1 MRNFMHTPGPWHA
14 LIADLLAHP
23 AVGETADHMHHG
35 IPKADHLLRSVR
47 YAWHIAGWLRADRVV
62 CVRAALVH
70 DIDSR
75 LGTLRT
81 HGAIAARWAAARGE
95 SPAVCHAI
103 TSHMY
108 PLGPAPRTREAWVLV
123 LADKAATLGD
133 ARQFVAGLFDGTSL
147 ATRRRLR
154 ASDPWLATRPAR
166 WHLRLRRRTR

>member
-1 MRNFMHTPGPWHA
+1 MTRALHADGPWNA

-23 AVGETADHMHHG
+23 AVGETAGHMHHS
-35 IPKADHLLRSVR
+35 IPKYDHLLRSVR
-47 YAWHIAGWLRADRVV
+47 YSWHIAGWLRADRAV

-81 HGAIAARWAAARGE
+81 HGAIAARWAAERGE

-108 PLGPAPRTREAWVLV
+108 PLGPPPQTREAWVLV

-133 ARQFVAGLFDGTSL
+133 ARQFLAGLLDGTSL
-147 ATRRRLR
+147 AARRRLR
-154 ASDPWLATRPAR
+154 ASDPWLAARPPR
-166 WHLRLRRRTR
+166 WRRHPS

>member
-1 MRNFMHTPGPWHA
+1 MHTPGPWHA

-47 YAWHIAGWLRADRVV
+47 YAWHIAGWIRADRVV

>member
-1 MRNFMHTPGPWHA
+1 MRTPGPWHA